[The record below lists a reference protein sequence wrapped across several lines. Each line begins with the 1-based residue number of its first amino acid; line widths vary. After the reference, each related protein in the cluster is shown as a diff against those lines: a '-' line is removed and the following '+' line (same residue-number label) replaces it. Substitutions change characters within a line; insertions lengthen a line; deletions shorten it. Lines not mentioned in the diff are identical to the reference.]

1 MNRAH
6 LPLALVAVCGS
17 LAIACGGAA
26 RAPSAPS
33 ETSASPVAKPADGP
47 ATDGTKAPALADAA
61 PEAATPKSSAPTPAP
76 EPEITSVRVY
86 VSNEC
91 ASKVEYCV
99 EDGSTLHTSLTQHTS
114 TTHTVKP
121 GAKLR
126 AKKGG
131 SCGDVA
137 FTAPASKDEVKF
149 SICKR

>member
-1 MNRAH
+1 MHRAH
-6 LPLALVAVCGS
+6 ASLALTALAGALAV
-17 LAIACGGAA
+17 ACGGAP
-26 RAPSAPS
+26 REPSAPS
-33 ETSASPVAKPADGP
+33 EPHATDAAPSAEAP
-47 ATDGTKAPALADAA
+47 ATDGVKPTT
-61 PEAATPKSSAPTPAP
+61 ATETGTTTSPAPTPPP

-91 ASKVEYCV
+91 AAKVEYCV
-99 EDGSTLHTSLTQHTS
+99 EDGSTLHTSLTSNTS
-114 TTHTVKP
+114 TTHSVKP

-126 AKKGG
+126 VKKGG